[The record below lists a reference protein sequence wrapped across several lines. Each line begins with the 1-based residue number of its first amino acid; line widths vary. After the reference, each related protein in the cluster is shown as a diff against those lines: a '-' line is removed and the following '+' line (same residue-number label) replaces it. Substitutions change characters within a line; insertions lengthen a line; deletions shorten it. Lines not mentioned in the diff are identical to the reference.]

1 MVTRPLALALVGA
14 ALFLGACEDPD
25 PIILSLDEESVRRSD
40 FEQHVSSV
48 EARGLGPLAPE
59 VEQGLLETFLEEQV
73 LLIEARRRDL
83 LDPAAAPEE
92 EQRAVVRLLA
102 EAVPAPDV
110 TEAEVGAYFEAH
122 AAEFR
127 VPETVTLRQILVG
140 TLNEARDLKR
150 RLLRDSRAF
159 GTLAGSRSTGPEA
172 SAGGFMGTFERG
184 QLPSELDEAAF
195 ALAPGRTSQPIETS
209 LGYHVLRVDS
219 RQPARELSLEE
230 ARGWIRG
237 RLTRE
242 RADAAVRAF
251 VAGLLSRAKVNHE
264 AAFRTD
270 SSS

>member
-1 MVTRPLALALVGA
+1 
-14 ALFLGACEDPD
+14 
-25 PIILSLDEESVRRSD
+25 
-40 FEQHVSSV
+40 V
-48 EARGLGPLAPE
+48 EARGLGPLAAE
-59 VEQGLLETFLEEQV
+59 VKQGLLETFLEEQA
-73 LLIEARRRDL
+73 LLIEARRRGL
-83 LDPAAAPEE
+83 LDPGAAPEE

-102 EAVPAPDV
+102 DAVPPADV
-110 TEAEVGAYFEAH
+110 TEAEIEAYFEAH
-122 AAEFR
+122 AADFR

-159 GTLAGSRSTGPEA
+159 ETLAGSQSTGPEA
-172 SAGGFMGTFERG
+172 SAGGHMGTFERG
-184 QLPSELDEAAF
+184 QLPRELEEAAF
-195 ALAPGRTSQPIETS
+195 ALTPGQTSQPIETS

-230 ARGWIRG
+230 ARGWIRE

-251 VAGLLSRAKVNHE
+251 VAGLLSRAKVNNE
-264 AAFRTD
+264 AAFRTG